1 MSRVIDARLYDQL
14 TALRDKVAA
23 AVADNNNDEMN
34 RTVGM
39 VQGFLL
45 GLYRAGEIDEHD
57 MQSLEIETLSSVY
70 FLKNA
75 ARKDCNG

>member
-45 GLYRAGEIDEHD
+45 GLKTAGEIDEHD
-57 MQSLEIETLSSVY
+57 MQSLEIETLSNVY
-70 FLKNA
+70 FMKNA
-75 ARKDCNG
+75 RKVCNG